1 MKHHSS
7 HQPSEHGLIIKPR
20 SLEQVFIFLALLMSA
35 LGLLTDEVLY
45 VEAGFKILVAFIVV
59 KLILVRRIILCVVLI
74 LLLTLVFY
82 AGPLNNYLLLA
93 GYALSIVYICTL
105 FRSRCWLISLGW
117 YGVSASYYW
126 LEMNNSVL
134 VLQLAALT
142 AMLNALTLIAPFHQV
157 RVAEVI
163 LHAEARIIETLVE
176 LLTKTRITL
185 DSWVH
190 WKKKSLQRVVSSK
203 LQVGLLRIRT
213 DGSLAFGRLIGRLE
227 KPSKRVKHATVTSAQ
242 RVLTLIRILNAYSIN
257 LENRVSRAINSWIQ
271 LIEGYHYNFENS
283 TLSSLFLATLCM
295 LILVVIIVAQAM
307 HS

>member
-1 MKHHSS
+1 MKHHVS
-7 HQPSEHGLIIKPR
+7 HQLSGHGLIIKPR
-20 SLEQVFIFLALLMSA
+20 FLEQVFIFLALLMST

-59 KLILVRRIILCVVLI
+59 KLILVRRIILYVVLI

-93 GYALSIVYICTL
+93 GYVLSIVYICTL
-105 FRSRCWLISLGW
+105 FKSRCWLISLGW

-134 VLQLAALT
+134 VLQLAAIT
-142 AMLNALTLIAPFHQV
+142 AMLNALTLIAPFHQL

-190 WKKKSLQRVVSSK
+190 WKKKACR
-203 LQVGLLRIRT
+203 
-213 DGSLAFGRLIGRLE
+213 E
-227 KPSKRVKHATVTSAQ
+227 
-242 RVLTLIRILNAYSIN
+242 
-257 LENRVSRAINSWIQ
+257 
-271 LIEGYHYNFENS
+271 
-283 TLSSLFLATLCM
+283 
-295 LILVVIIVAQAM
+295 
-307 HS
+307 